1 MVSKKITRTLSV
13 IVIVF
18 LLVSVTAAGFY
29 FGLNYVL
36 SQNSRFE
43 QLEKL
48 FGSDGAA
55 AINKDT
61 PDAVEIIIP
70 RASDTQQIA
79 EILSDKGIIKNVFMF
94 TILSKFNGFDGAY
107 MAGTHFVLPG
117 MGYDEIM
124 YILCQNPHAVRVT
137 FPEGLTYSEVKDRLR
152 TAGVRFDE
160 QVLDGMVRNP
170 QIFLDYDFIT
180 QISKKEGRDWTL
192 QGYLFPDT
200 YAFDVNTD
208 EETILR
214 TFLNNTERYL
224 KEEYFER
231 AEHIGMS
238 MDEVITMASIIQM
251 ECQKVEEMRT
261 VSGVYFN
268 RLERD
273 MLFGADPTV
282 NYLRKE
288 AGEDV
293 KLWLETEDLYTY
305 DSPYNTYMY
314 KGLPPGPICSP
325 GEFAILAALW
335 PESHKNL
342 YFVAKGDGFHVF
354 ARTHEEQERNVA
366 KYKKLI
372 GQGQSETT
380 VDDRDD

>member
-43 QLEKL
+43 QLEKV
-48 FGSDGAA
+48 FGSNGETAV
-55 AINKDT
+55 NEET
-61 PDAVEIIIP
+61 PGAVEIVIP

-79 EILSDKGIIKNVFMF
+79 ELLADKGMIKNVFMF

-107 MAGTHFVLPG
+107 MAGTHFVLPD

-160 QVLDGMVRNP
+160 QVLDSMVRNP
-170 QIFLDYDFIT
+170 QIFLDYEFIT
-180 QISKKEGRDWTL
+180 LISKKEGRDWTL

-273 MLFGADPTV
+273 MLFNADPTV
-282 NYLRKE
+282 NYLLKE
-288 AGEDV
+288 AGEET
-293 KLWLETEDLYTY
+293 KLWLETEDLYKF
-305 DSPYNTYMY
+305 DNPYNTYMY

-335 PESHKNL
+335 PEAHKEL
-342 YFVAKGDGFHVF
+342 YFVARGDGFHVF
-354 ARTHEEQERNVA
+354 ARTIEEHERNVA
-366 KYKKLI
+366 RYKKLI
-372 GQGQSETT
+372 EQGQTETT